1 MKRSMLVEI
10 SAPAEGRV
18 RECSACGALGS
29 AGCDCNAPL
38 LPRVLK
44 ALEASPHKSNRAIA
58 KSEGASEATVRRARS
73 PASHDAPAQRVGLD
87 GKTYKAKATSPA
99 LVAKLERHGWYQR
112 AELAAQEAR
121 YASLD
126 TCPRDAKMKKATQD
140 VIKVWS
146 EVLKLFD

>member
-1 MKRSMLVEI
+1 MK
-10 SAPAEGRV
+10 
-18 RECSACGALGS
+18 
-29 AGCDCNAPL
+29 L
-38 LPRVLK
+38 LTK

-58 KSEGASEATVRRARS
+58 KDVGVSEYTARTARKRAAL
-73 PASHDAPAQRVGLD
+73 PNAPAQRVGLD

-140 VIKVWS
+140 VALHRAGGRWRHALRS
-146 EVLKLFD
+146 L